1 MFKDQIVT
9 KIDTE
14 DGFYLTDAPY
24 DFLVAE
30 LAYGNRKWIGIDTAA
45 ANDFNKSNKLL
56 LNFDYVESVKQVTEE
71 EINDIEQERKRKD
84 GLLEK
89 LGDLISEDD

>member
-1 MFKDQIVT
+1 MIKDPIAT

-14 DGFYLTDAPY
+14 DGFYLTDVPY

-30 LAYGNRKWIGIDTAA
+30 LVHGNRKWIEIDAA
-45 ANDFNKSNKLL
+45 RANNHNESNKLL
-56 LNFDYVESVKQVTEE
+56 LNFDYVESVRPVTEDE
-71 EINDIEQERKRKD
+71 LNDIEQERKRKD